1 MSARSLRLFD
11 PFSRDRDN
19 LGGGGGDFDE
29 DTGGPGDSKPKG
41 GKDADEDEDEDD
53 EDETGDDD
61 TGDED
66 DADDGPPKK
75 PDGTPYTQADI
86 DALKLALRK
95 ERKAKRG
102 TAKDDADD
110 AGDDAGDK
118 AAPDKKALSRARAEG
133 EEAAVATWKP
143 LVVNSAAKAAL
154 SSVGLIGKPD
164 RLLRLIDL
172 DEVDVDPESGELD
185 GLDEQVADLKREY
198 PHLFRKKGTRNLDA
212 ADKDGTRKPTSKMTA
227 SEIQGAQLRG
237 EL

>member
-41 GKDADEDEDEDD
+41 RGAADDEDEDD
-53 EDETGDDD
+53 ADDAGGDDSD
-61 TGDED
+61 DDED

-75 PDGTPYTQADI
+75 PDGSPYTQADI

-102 TAKDDADD
+102 AAADDADD
-110 AGDDAGDK
+110 ADDTGDK
-118 AAPDKKALSRARAEG
+118 GTPDKKALSRARAEG